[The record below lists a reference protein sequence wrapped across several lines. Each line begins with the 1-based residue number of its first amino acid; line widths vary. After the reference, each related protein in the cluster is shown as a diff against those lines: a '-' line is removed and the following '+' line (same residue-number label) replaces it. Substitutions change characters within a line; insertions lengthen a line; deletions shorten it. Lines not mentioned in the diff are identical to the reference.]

1 MSDSA
6 DSLPGNTAPGAYG
19 LVANPELTSSNFRN
33 PRKAVPDE
41 QQAKGIVGQLVQSN
55 RRRHTISARILGKLN
70 AERPYDHTKLEQEG
84 LAWKHNFST
93 KPLAAIVD
101 RVSPRFVDVVNSVKY
116 LTSAQLPSKYA
127 NATGKTEAFRDGFTK
142 LVRARREWR
151 GILDMLALDDVLF
164 GYTVVGWLD
173 EFGWFPDHF
182 RFDHLFLPDGTKQ
195 QANTCQ
201 VVMVR
206 EDYLPHE
213 LYEKIRDREAARAA
227 GWNIEATI
235 KAINEASP
243 QNARSALTNG
253 GTIEIWYQNAERELT
268 LGTSYT
274 TGASS
279 IVVYSLLVREVNG
292 KVSHYRLSEPA
303 RDVIF
308 SRDDRFEQMDDV
320 FTFFSFQIG
329 NMTMLGSKGIGRDLY
344 DLAAAQDRGRN
355 EICDRLWM
363 SGKTLV
369 QGDPRQIH
377 KFSMS
382 VVGSMCIIPNGWQML
397 EQKVDGNV
405 EPFLK
410 LDAFFQQL
418 MDNLV
423 GSVSPRFLQ
432 GERVTKAQVDLFAA
446 REEESRDSRVGRFLS
461 QIIDMV
467 STMQRRA
474 CDPACEEQDAKDFR
488 KAMLEEMTEEELNLL
503 ATYPVAGVVEDLT
516 PVQRQ
521 QLVTLCAEKRGHPLY
536 NQREL
541 ELADISARL
550 GADMADRLLLPDNDP
565 TEQAEQMRLQQLELV
580 LLTSGQPVPVSPRD
594 SHLIHIETLM
604 PALQQ
609 LGQVATTPEGT
620 PILEVA
626 IAHLNEH
633 YSSAVNAG
641 VPPEKLA
648 ETKAFLTKAGKLLAD
663 LKAHDEQ
670 AQKLVAAGD
679 AVDADHAQAPDSGV
693 PLIQPASTSM
703 ALPAPAAQ

>member
-1 MSDSA
+1 
-6 DSLPGNTAPGAYG
+6 
-19 LVANPELTSSNFRN
+19 
-33 PRKAVPDE
+33 
-41 QQAKGIVGQLVQSN
+41 
-55 RRRHTISARILGKLN
+55 
-70 AERPYDHTKLEQEG
+70 
-84 LAWKHNFST
+84 
-93 KPLAAIVD
+93 
-101 RVSPRFVDVVNSVKY
+101 
-116 LTSAQLPSKYA
+116 
-127 NATGKTEAFRDGFTK
+127 
-142 LVRARREWR
+142 
-151 GILDMLALDDVLF
+151 
-164 GYTVVGWLD
+164 
-173 EFGWFPDHF
+173 
-182 RFDHLFLPDGTKQ
+182 LPDGTKQ

-213 LYEKIRDREAARAA
+213 LYERIRKREDAKAA
-227 GWNIEATI
+227 GWKIEAAI

-274 TGASS
+274 TGAST
-279 IVVYSLLVREVNG
+279 IVLYSLLVREPNG
-292 KVSHYRLSEPA
+292 KVSHYRLSEPN
-303 RDVIF
+303 RDVVF

-320 FTFFSFQIG
+320 FSFFSFQIG

-355 EICDRLWM
+355 EVFDRLWM
-363 SGKTLV
+363 SGKQLI

-382 VVGSMCIIPNGWQML
+382 VVGSMCIVPSGWQML
-397 EQKVDGNV
+397 DQKIDGNV

-410 LDAFFQQL
+410 LDAFIQQL

-461 QIIDMV
+461 QIIDMI

-474 CDPACEEQDAKDFR
+474 CDPQCEDKDAKDFR
-488 KAMLEEMTEEELNLL
+488 ASMLEQMTEEELNIL
-503 ATYPVAGVVEDLT
+503 AKYPVAGVVEDLT

-521 QLVTLCAEKRGHPLY
+521 QLVALAAEKRGHPLY

-550 GADMADRLLLPDNDP
+550 GGDMAERLLLPENDP
-565 TEQAEQMRLQQLELV
+565 TEQAEQMRLQQLELM
-580 LLTSGQPVPVSPRD
+580 LLTSGQAVPVSPRD
-594 SHLIHIETLM
+594 NHETHISVLM

-609 LGQVATTPEGT
+609 LGQTAMTPEGT

-626 IAHLNEH
+626 VGHLNEH
-633 YSSAVNAG
+633 YSSAVAAG
-641 VPPEKLA
+641 VAPDKLA
-648 ETKAFLTKAGKLLAD
+648 EVKQFLTKAGKVLAD
-663 LKAHDEQ
+663 LKAHDAQ
-670 AQKLVAAGD
+670 AQQMVQAGD
-679 AVDADHAQAPDSGV
+679 ALDAQHAASPDAAV
-693 PLIQPASTSM
+693 PLVE
-703 ALPAPAAQ
+703 PAPPVMQ